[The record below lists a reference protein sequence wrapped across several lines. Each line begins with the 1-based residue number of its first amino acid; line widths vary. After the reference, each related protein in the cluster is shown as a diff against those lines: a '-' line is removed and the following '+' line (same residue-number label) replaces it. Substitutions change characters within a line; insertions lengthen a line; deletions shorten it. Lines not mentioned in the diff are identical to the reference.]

1 MERWSVQSW
10 WRTLPLRGAASRWA
24 AAALVL
30 GLFGLVLMTTA
41 RLLTPPAEGLLPEPG
56 AAAGYAGSSGTAPA
70 PAEAGATVGTAAADP
85 IRQAEAALEAKV
97 RDALEQI
104 DGAGRVA
111 VIVTLDGTE
120 RLAYARE
127 TEQSRETTEERDSS
141 GGTRKTTQE
150 SARDSVVLAQ
160 SGGASQPVL
169 SQATM
174 PEIKGVLVVAEGAR
188 NPAVRELIAHAVQ
201 VALGVPAYRIMVVP
215 GKGK

>member
-1 MERWSVQSW
+1 MTAAR
-10 WRTLPLRGAASRWA
+10 RTLPLRGAASRWA